1 MARDDSKDRTQGV
14 GGVTLFWILAIAL
27 TFSALFTVTAKQ
39 PVYSVIGL
47 LANFAVLA
55 TMYITLCAEFIGVV
69 QILIYSGA
77 ILILFV
83 FVIALLSSGVKPF
96 EVGPNRLPR
105 IALPAAIV
113 ATLGLGGIAWCALR
127 GTSAG
132 HVPGTA
138 PAPAGTSDSFGSV
151 SDFGQALFGPYL
163 LPFEI
168 TALILMVAVIG
179 VVMLAGDG
187 LHVPARPSQGRPRH
201 REREPIVKAKLP

>member
-1 MARDDSKDRTQGV
+1 
-14 GGVTLFWILAIAL
+14 VTLFWILAFAL
-27 TFSALFTVTAKQ
+27 IFSALFTVTAKQ

-47 LANFAVLA
+47 LANFALLA

-69 QILIYSGA
+69 QILVYSGA

-105 IALPAAIV
+105 IALPAALV
-113 ATLGLGGIAWCALR
+113 ALLGLSAIAWGALH
-127 GTSAG
+127 GASAG
-132 HVPGTA
+132 PAPGPA
-138 PAPAGTSDSFGSV
+138 PDPAGTADSFGSV

-179 VVMLAGDG
+179 VVMLAGNG
-187 LHVPARPSQGRPRH
+187 LHASARAPQVGRAH
-201 REREPIVKAKLP
+201 REREPIVKVKTP

>member
-1 MARDDSKDRTQGV
+1 
-14 GGVTLFWILAIAL
+14 VTLFWILAIAL

-47 LANFAVLA
+47 LANFALLA
-55 TMYITLCAEFIGVV
+55 TMYLTLCAEFIGVV
-69 QILIYSGA
+69 QILVYSGA
-77 ILILFV
+77 IVILFV

-105 IALPAAIV
+105 IALPAAI
-113 ATLGLGGIAWCALR
+113 AALFGLGGIAWCALR
-127 GTSAG
+127 GTGAG
-132 HVPGTA
+132 LAPGTA
-138 PAPAGTSDSFGSV
+138 PAPAGTADSFGSV

-163 LPFEI
+163 LPFEV

-179 VVMLAGDG
+179 VVMLTGDG
-187 LHVPARPSQGRPRH
+187 LHASARSSPTRPGH